1 MPDVTAV
8 RMFFGDGERDF
19 ALPPDRIREL
29 ERSVGGGVGAI
40 SRRVFGGEF
49 SYAEVSETIRV
60 ALVGGGASPQDAA
73 ELVALY
79 VAGRPL
85 SESHPVATA
94 ILEAL
99 WWGAKRE
106 TVDGSH

>member
-1 MPDVTAV
+1 MSDATSV
-8 RMFFGDGERDF
+8 RMFFGDGEHDF

-29 ERSVGGGVGAI
+29 ERSVGGGIGAI

-49 SYAEVSETIRV
+49 MYAEVSETIRV
-60 ALVGGGASPQDAA
+60 SLVGGGAKPEDAA

-85 SESHPVATA
+85 SESHPLATA

-99 WWGAKRE
+99 WWGQKSEVA
-106 TVDGSH
+106 DG